1 MSAVTIRQLDEARRM
16 WREGATLDAISAATG
31 VNRNTLAS
39 MTHAHREWFPYRKG
53 ESVWRARLAEVR
65 GMNHSAAADYLG
77 TSYQTVSKWRKRLG
91 MD

>member
-1 MSAVTIRQLDEARRM
+1 MSGVTIKQLAEARRM

-31 VNRNTLAS
+31 INRNTLAS
-39 MTHAHREWFPYRKG
+39 MTHTHRKHFPYRKG
-53 ESVWRARLAEVR
+53 ETVWRARLAEVR
-65 GMNHSAAADYLG
+65 GMNHSAAAAYLG